1 MERIREDGL
10 GVPKLD
16 GTALEDDGLL
26 TRLKPS
32 LLIELPWISR
42 EGFAQAY
49 THTYPDSNTH
59 TPELVHVVA

>member
-49 THTYPDSNTH
+49 THT
-59 TPELVHVVA
+59 HVPRLKHSHA